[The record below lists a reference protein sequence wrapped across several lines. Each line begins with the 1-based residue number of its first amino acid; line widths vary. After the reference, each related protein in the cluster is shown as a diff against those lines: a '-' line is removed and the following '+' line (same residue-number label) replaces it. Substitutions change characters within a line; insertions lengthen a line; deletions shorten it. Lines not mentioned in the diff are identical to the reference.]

1 MTVTGSMLRFAGTA
15 LLAVAVAGC
24 GGLDRTNRGAGAAS
38 DADPAPAGPGAVDGS
53 LDDSLGVD
61 VAADE
66 DLAAELDAWLAGS
79 ELDAIDAGPGVG
91 SGSAAAASGPA
102 GTPAPAG
109 GASGAPTPGPLPPFD
124 AGSFADL
131 DATMSTLDS
140 ALGAGEPG
148 SEGNLP

>member
-15 LLAVAVAGC
+15 LLAVAVVGC

-38 DADPAPAGPGAVDGS
+38 DADPTPTGSGPVDA
-53 LDDSLGVD
+53 
-61 VAADE
+61 AADE

-79 ELDAIDAGPGVG
+79 ELDSIDAGPGAG
-91 SGSAAAASGPA
+91 SGSAAAVSGTA

-109 GASGAPTPGPLPPFD
+109 GASAAPTPGPLPPFD

-131 DATMSTLDS
+131 DATLSTLDS